1 MGLWLSSVAY
11 ADNSIESNTYREI
24 NANLIQR
31 FQSNG
36 TDPADVYHVI
46 QRMKS
51 SDLERRDPA
60 LTDTQIEYGPGHWVY
75 EWSALGEAALKEAE
89 KALSDQETDLA
100 RALYLEAAQHFNVAK
115 FPYVRD
121 RDYEHYQMAYES
133 ARAAYEAAGELFPTP
148 LEIIDVEFR
157 GASLEAYLH
166 LPDDLTSPAPLVVGS
181 GGVDVFATEL
191 PSIAAE
197 FNAIGI
203 AFLNIELPGVG
214 HSNVLTSTPDHEHI
228 YLAALAA
235 VEGDPRLDFERL
247 GGFATSWGGNAM
259 ARLALTA
266 GARFDAIVS
275 ACGPVHEALDINPD
289 LVRENPGAL
298 DQDIPTVQLDI
309 VADRVGIAL
318 PRNAERD
325 LELVEKLAGF
335 SLVNQGLLNGDV
347 YSDAPALLIIND
359 NNDHVAPA
367 EDMLSLASQ
376 VIGSTTI
383 FTGDNGHC
391 GTRAPITN
399 QSVQFIARHLN

>member
-1 MGLWLSSVAY
+1 M
-11 ADNSIESNTYREI
+11 
-24 NANLIQR
+24 
-31 FQSNG
+31 
-36 TDPADVYHVI
+36 
-46 QRMKS
+46 
-51 SDLERRDPA
+51 
-60 LTDTQIEYGPGHWVY
+60 
-75 EWSALGEAALKEAE
+75 
-89 KALSDQETDLA
+89 
-100 RALYLEAAQHFNVAK
+100 EAAQHFNVAK

-121 RDYEHYQMAYES
+121 RDYEHYQIAYEK
-133 ARAAYEAAGELFPTP
+133 ARAAYEAAGELSPAP

-166 LPDDLTSPAPLVVGS
+166 LPDDLTSPVPLVVGS

-191 PSIAAE
+191 PSIATE
-197 FNAIGI
+197 FNANGI

-214 HSNVLTSTPDHEHI
+214 HSNVLTSTPDHEQI

-259 ARLALTA
+259 ARLALTDSV
-266 GARFDAIVS
+266 GFDAIVS
-275 ACGPVHEALDINPD
+275 ACGPVHEALDINPEF
-289 LVRENPGAL
+289 VRQNPSAL
-298 DQDIPTVQLDI
+298 DQDISTVQLDI

-335 SLVNQGLLNGDV
+335 SLVNQGLLNGGV
-347 YSDAPALLIIND
+347 HAEAPALLIIND

-367 EDMLSLASQ
+367 KDMLSLASQ
-376 VIGSTTI
+376 VIGSTTV

-399 QSVQFIARHLN
+399 QSVQFIVRNLN